1 MSAIDPRPQKS
12 PKPIG
17 NQYFLL
23 PLQPDPKDRRPR
35 NAFGFLTG
43 FGKAFKAF
51 YEKQDKAN
59 GRGEQNSE

>member
-1 MSAIDPRPQKS
+1 MSEIDSRPARNT
-12 PKPIG
+12 KPIG

-43 FGKAFKAF
+43 FGKAFKAY

-59 GRGEQNSE
+59 GRGKQNPE

>member
-1 MSAIDPRPQKS
+1 MSPRPPKS
-12 PKPIG
+12 TKPIG

-51 YEKQDKAN
+51 YDKRDKATR
-59 GRGEQNSE
+59 RGKHSD